1 MAKTAQRTP
10 VPGPAFIRLLARLAE
25 SNLSSTGPAL
35 SDRLSEW
42 VDWTRAVTLSKA
54 LDGRLPPAVEGP
66 DFDADE
72 DAECQRIRAALEA
85 TIVQEPEGAKHPRQ
99 GLAGDRADGTVEY
112 TVFRERYLTLQRS
125 MLRDTS
131 RLRGRLRDM
140 LTRTSP
146 GMARLAEVDA
156 LMEQTLS
163 AREHSLLAKV
173 PVLLGVHFERLREA
187 GSDDAWLEAFR
198 RDMQSLLLAELDI
211 RFQPIEG
218 LLAALRTH

>member
-25 SNLSSTGPAL
+25 SNLSSAGPAL

-85 TIVQEPEGAKHPRQ
+85 SIVQEPERMVDAGGAE
-99 GLAGDRADGTVEY
+99 ASSDY
-112 TVFRERYLTLQRS
+112 TVFRERYITLQRS
-125 MLRDTS
+125 MLGATS

-140 LTRTSP
+140 LTRASP
-146 GMARLAEVDA
+146 EMARLAEVDA

-163 AREHSLLAKV
+163 AREHGLLAKV

-187 GSDDAWLEAFR
+187 GSDDAWREVFR

>member
-72 DAECQRIRAALEA
+72 DAECQRIRAGLEA

-99 GLAGDRADGTVEY
+99 GPGADGTVEY
-112 TVFRERYLTLQRS
+112 TVFRERYLALQRA

-173 PVLLGVHFERLREA
+173 PVLLGVHFERLRDA
-187 GSDDAWLEAFR
+187 GSDDAWLEVFR
-198 RDMQSLLLAELDI
+198 RDMQSLLLAELDV

>member
-85 TIVQEPEGAKHPRQ
+85 TIVQEPEPTGRAR
-99 GLAGDRADGTVEY
+99 RSADGDMAEATIEY
-112 TVFRERYLTLQRS
+112 TVFRERYVTLQRS
-125 MLRDTS
+125 MLAATS

-146 GMARLAEVDA
+146 EMARLAEVDA

-173 PVLLGVHFERLREA
+173 PVLLGVHFERLRDA
-187 GSDDAWLEAFR
+187 GSDDAWLEVFR
-198 RDMQSLLLAELDI
+198 RDMQSLLLAELDV

>member
-1 MAKTAQRTP
+1 MAKLPKRTP

-25 SNLSSTGPAL
+25 SNLASSGPAL

-54 LDGRLPPAVEGP
+54 LDGRLPPAVDGP
-66 DFDADE
+66 DFDAEE

-85 TIVQEPEGAKHPRQ
+85 SIVQEPEPARPARRAVQ
-99 GLAGDRADGTVEY
+99 ADGGEALLEF
-112 TVFRERYLTLQRS
+112 TVFRERYLTHQRA
-125 MLRDTS
+125 MLGATS

-140 LTRTSP
+140 LTRNSP
-146 GMARLAEVDA
+146 ALARLAEVDA

-173 PVLLGVHFERLREA
+173 PVLLGVHFERLRDA
-187 GSDDAWLEAFR
+187 GSDDAWREVFR
-198 RDMQSLLLAELDI
+198 RDMQTLLLAELDL